1 MKKDILER
9 YARTADSKVI
19 IDITTEKVAD
29 LYHYF
34 DKNAPYLKK
43 DLDQEFVD
51 YLIASANEI
60 GKEDFVIRFRFSA
73 PADDINTSRV
83 QMSIRNYFLYQK
95 ELEMRELKRM
105 TRKSLTLFF
114 IGIVIL
120 SLSIWVNQQ
129 LELHETMVSRLFAE
143 GLTIAAWISIWEA
156 LATFLMNW
164 SPHRRQIK
172 LFERISRAPVF
183 F

>member
-9 YARTADSKVI
+9 YARTADGKVI
-19 IDITTEKVAD
+19 IDITTERVAD

-51 YLIASANEI
+51 YLIDSVDEI
-60 GKEDFVIRFRFSA
+60 GKENFVIRFRFSS
-73 PADDINTSRV
+73 PTDDTGTSKV

-95 ELEMRELKRM
+95 ELEVRELKRM
-105 TRKSLTLFF
+105 TRKALILFF
-114 IGIVIL
+114 IGVAIL
-120 SLSIWVNQQ
+120 TFSVWLNQEVVLPETVVSQLS
-129 LELHETMVSRLFAE
+129 AE
-143 GLTIAAWISIWEA
+143 GLTIAAWISLWEA
-156 LATFLMNW
+156 LATFLINW
-164 SPHRRQIK
+164 SPHRSKIK